1 MNELYHFVNNLIIL
15 LHLYLLDWLLLLLL
29 ISDGDLYE
37 RNRIV
42 LRFGNTVILNELKK
56 TKTARLLLITQLIC
70 TNIHFSSYIPFRD
83 HISYWGI
90 FTNGSLT
97 FKYVKFI
104 FVNDL
109 KNYLNSFFFF
119 FFTCSFPVFLA
130 PLVEETVFSPLYILA
145 SFVVDYLTI
154 GAWVYFKALYPVPL
168 ICISIFVPVPYC
180 FADYSFVV

>member
-1 MNELYHFVNNLIIL
+1 MIISL
-15 LHLYLLDWLLLLLL
+15 HLHLYYWLLLLLL

-37 RNRIV
+37 RNRFV
-42 LRFGNTVILNELKK
+42 LKLGNTVILNKLKK
-56 TKTARLLLITQLIC
+56 TKTERLLLITQLIC
-70 TNIHFSSYIPFRD
+70 TNIHFSYYIPFRY

-109 KNYLNSFFFF
+109 KKYLNSYYFF

-145 SFVVDYLTI
+145 SSVADYLTI
-154 GAWVYFKALYPVPL
+154 GVWVYFKALYPIPL
-168 ICISIFVPVPYC
+168 ICIPTFVPVPYY